1 MFFIPLILKVHRLAA
16 VIFEMET
23 SSPNSVLVQYAGR
36 SAWFRGVEYL
46 IVQHLTS
53 VYDVVELQQ
62 HKKHT

>member
-1 MFFIPLILKVHRLAA
+1 L
-16 VIFEMET
+16 
-23 SSPNSVLVQYAGR
+23 SSMQGDQPGLG
-36 SAWFRGVEYL
+36 GVEYL